1 MAFFPLDN
9 SMNAFRAF
17 GLAVVPA
24 LLCGAAAAAPAVVS
38 VAAQVEQAARAQLD
52 RLAAGNAL
60 AEPRFELAV
69 ASSRPAPPC
78 RQPLAVEPI
87 DTRQPARMRF
97 AVRCPDGAGWRSGG
111 WQYEYVVRARISALV
126 VVTAAPVAAN
136 TALTDADITLERR
149 DITAIA
155 DPVAAAADA
164 LGQTS
169 RRSLRAGEVLR
180 SGQLAAPV
188 LVKRG
193 EAVVMLAKID
203 GIEVSTAGEALDAGS
218 RGAVV
223 RVRNAASGQVLR
235 MRVAGAGTVEP
246 IGLPARA
253 R

>member
-1 MAFFPLDN
+1 
-9 SMNAFRAF
+9 MNAFRAF

-24 LLCGAAAAAPAVVS
+24 LLLSGAAGAAVPVV
-38 VAAQVEQAARAQLD
+38 AQVEQAARAQLEKQ
-52 RLAAGNAL
+52 AAGSAL

-69 ASSRPAPPC
+69 ATSRPAPPC
-78 RQPLAVEPI
+78 RQPVMVEPI

-97 AVRCPDGAGWRSGG
+97 AVRCADGAGWR
-111 WQYEYVVRARISALV
+111 YEYVVRARVSALV
-126 VVTAAPVAAN
+126 AVTAAPVAAN
-136 TALTDADITLERR
+136 TALTDADIALERR

-155 DPVAAAADA
+155 DPVGAAADA

-180 SGQLAAPV
+180 TGQLAAPV

-223 RVRNAASGQVLR
+223 RVRNAASGQVVR
-235 MRVAGAGTVEP
+235 MRVASAGTVEP